1 MARAIAELEKLPTKE
16 LRKLA
21 SQMKRVNPSLVFVR
35 DGLEFSAS
43 KIASNG
49 RKDECVYHI
58 SMWEGQLEK
67 DEETPT
73 IKPEQKVKPEPK
85 TKTKLE
91 SKQKTEPKIIAKTEP
106 SKAED
111 KQPENEYSES
121 EHERLIL
128 AKKLYESKLE
138 DDELTGLKEYQLK
151 LCQEQKYFLPAFG
164 ILIARARVMIEAYAN
179 NKSPEGKA
187 HPGTIQ
193 KIRVEV
199 SKKIGEFVERD
210 KDKFPAFE
218 DIDIASTYK
227 AFDDALRGAFAD
239 IGSIKYQ
246 LNKAKNEKAEEDV
259 RAIEVLPFIGWA
271 ENIVKSIDELQ
282 PRDWKKVA
290 VAIMLLTGRRQSEVM
305 SSGEFKVVDDANVVF
320 SGQLKRHTDEVVEAE
335 TIPILAN
342 CANEVVAA
350 IEKLNEW
357 GKRTVPVENTSKAI
371 QEAAKQSHNRCSRYI
386 AETMRKLQKLVKVTN
401 GKTWYDG
408 NGKNLFKGHITRQ
421 IYAQTCS
428 KLFKGDDRKT
438 RAYISR
444 ILLENRD
451 AALVYDRDIE
461 IKDADKIQ
469 EQYGGVGE

>member
-67 DEETPT
+67 DEETST

-85 TKTKLE
+85 TKAKPE
-91 SKQKTEPKIIAKTEP
+91 SKQKTEPKITAKTEP

-121 EHERLIL
+121 DHERLIL
-128 AKKLYESKLE
+128 AIKLYESKLE

-239 IGSIKYQ
+239 IGSI
-246 LNKAKNEKAEEDV
+246 
-259 RAIEVLPFIGWA
+259 
-271 ENIVKSIDELQ
+271 
-282 PRDWKKVA
+282 
-290 VAIMLLTGRRQSEVM
+290 
-305 SSGEFKVVDDANVVF
+305 
-320 SGQLKRHTDEVVEAE
+320 
-335 TIPILAN
+335 
-342 CANEVVAA
+342 
-350 IEKLNEW
+350 
-357 GKRTVPVENTSKAI
+357 
-371 QEAAKQSHNRCSRYI
+371 
-386 AETMRKLQKLVKVTN
+386 
-401 GKTWYDG
+401 
-408 NGKNLFKGHITRQ
+408 
-421 IYAQTCS
+421 
-428 KLFKGDDRKT
+428 
-438 RAYISR
+438 
-444 ILLENRD
+444 
-451 AALVYDRDIE
+451 
-461 IKDADKIQ
+461 
-469 EQYGGVGE
+469 